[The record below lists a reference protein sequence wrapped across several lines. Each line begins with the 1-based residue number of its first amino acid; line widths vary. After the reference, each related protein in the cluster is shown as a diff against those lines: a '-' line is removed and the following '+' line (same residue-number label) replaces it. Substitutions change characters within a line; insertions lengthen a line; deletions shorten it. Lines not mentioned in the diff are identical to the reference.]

1 MVLEL
6 GIADKIKQLQRE
18 GLRPADKLI
27 TTIGRAG
34 SAAFGPL
41 LELATNVE
49 LLHEDEPQ
57 CYAPIHALRLLGE
70 VGTVEM
76 IEPLFRQLPI
86 ELDYEDEELPQKW
99 VEELPQIVARLGAPA
114 VEPLWRI
121 ADDADWILAARSS
134 ALIALTYVTAA
145 DPTTHD
151 TIAAGLRARLAA
163 TEDRE
168 LASHLVIALANLGLK
183 DAYAEI
189 MPLYRAGKIDQGIIP
204 AGAAR
209 QLLLSDSSKR
219 LACVNHPI
227 GERYE
232 LHGLAAEQEQSI

>member
-6 GIADKIKQLQRE
+6 GISDKIKQLQRE
-18 GLRPADKLI
+18 GLRPSDKLI
-27 TTIGRAG
+27 ATIARAE
-34 SAAFGPL
+34 SAAFAPL

-49 LLHEDEPQ
+49 LLHKGEPE

-70 VGTVEM
+70 VGAVEM

-99 VEELPQIVARLGAPA
+99 VEELPQIMARLGGPA
-114 VEPLWRI
+114 VEPLWQI
-121 ADDADWILAARSS
+121 ADDANWILAARSS
-134 ALIALTYVTAA
+134 ALIALTYVTTA
-145 DPTTHD
+145 DSTTHD
-151 TIAAGLRARLAA
+151 AIAAGLRERLAA

-189 MPLYRAGKIDQGIIP
+189 MPLYRAGKIDQNIIP

-219 LACVNHPI
+219 LGCVNHTI
-227 GERYE
+227 AERYE
-232 LHGLAAEQEQSI
+232 LHGLSAEQEQGL